1 MLLSFSILVL
11 KAVVC
16 RALVA
21 NSLLSA
27 ADDGCNVEFA
37 ADPSV
42 DVAGIYA
49 ALQAARSSVVA
60 TYPTTY
66 LQDHTTSVYS
76 DLLNLTQVSV
86 IHFFSDMD
94 VDCDGLNWDCEGNTD
109 GDPLTSFGALDA
121 EQVPWYVLP
130 ASLAV
135 KEAILPNALGAII
148 CNGNLFYA
156 IFGDTNGA
164 SPEVIGEGSLL
175 LGQTC
180 FPDDEINGNNGHEAL
195 DVAYIVFP
203 QEVPPGV
210 QENSID
216 IEALKELG
224 DQQILLLQ
232 QDLGISLQPNCSDP

>member
-1 MLLSFSILVL
+1 MH
-11 KAVVC
+11 
-16 RALVA
+16 
-21 NSLLSA
+21 
-27 ADDGCNVEFA
+27 DGCNVEFA

-49 ALQAARSSVVA
+49 ALQAARNSVVA

-94 VDCDGLNWDCEGNTD
+94 VDCDGLNGNTD

-148 CNGNLFYA
+148 CNGNLFYG
-156 IFGDTNGA
+156 IFGDTKGL
-164 SPEVIGEGSLL
+164 SS
-175 LGQTC
+175 TC
-180 FPDDEINGNNGHEAL
+180 FPDDRINGNNGHEAL
-195 DVAYIVFP
+195 DVAYIVFT

-210 QENSID
+210 QENRID

-232 QDLGISLQPNCSDP
+232 QDLGISLQPACSDP